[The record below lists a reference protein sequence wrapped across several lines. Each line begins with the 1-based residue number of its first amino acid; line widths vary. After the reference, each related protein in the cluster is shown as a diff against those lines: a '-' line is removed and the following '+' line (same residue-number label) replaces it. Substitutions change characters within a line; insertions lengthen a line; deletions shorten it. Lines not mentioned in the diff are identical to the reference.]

1 MSDSIICFNN
11 MRVRTSI
18 IKEIKYMS
26 TAVPKEKVFALTA
39 AFSIVQSAV
48 SQVTKYRPEK
58 DDKVVF
64 NALTKAIQ
72 KKGAKA

>member
-1 MSDSIICFNN
+1 
-11 MRVRTSI
+11 
-18 IKEIKYMS
+18 MS